1 MFDYLCV
8 HPLHD
13 DTDGVAMLRLNL
25 GCGGKIYEG
34 WVNVDKYDHYAV
46 DVVHDL
52 EIFPYPFEDNSC
64 NEIYMNHVLEHLG
77 SSTDVFNNIMKEL
90 YRVCCH
96 DAVIRINVPHPR
108 HDNFLSDPTHVRPIN
123 QGVISLYD
131 KQKNLEWEAMGA
143 ANTPLGLLLDVD
155 FRIEESVLNVE
166 DKYRQQLADGIIS
179 EDQLMEM
186 ISERN
191 NICSEIRI
199 VVRVRKPD
207 NHDDDTL
214 TNNA

>member
-1 MFDYLCV
+1 MLDCLRV

-13 DTDGVAMLRLNL
+13 DAHGVGMLKLNL
-25 GCGGKIYEG
+25 GCGGKISEG
-34 WVNVDKYDHYAV
+34 WVNVDKYDYYAV

-52 EIFPYPFEDNSC
+52 ETFPYPFDDNSC
-64 NEIYMNHVLEHLG
+64 NEILMNHVLEHLG
-77 SSTDVFNNIMKEL
+77 GSTDVFNNIMKEL

-108 HDNFLSDPTHVRPIN
+108 HDHFLSDPTHVRPIN

-131 KQKNLEWEAMGA
+131 KRKNLEWEASGA
-143 ANTPLGLLLDVD
+143 ANTPLGLILDVD
-155 FRIEESVLNVE
+155 FRIEEATLNVE

-179 EDQLMEM
+179 EEQLWEM

-191 NICSEIRI
+191 NICSEIKL
-199 VVRVRKPD
+199 VVRVQKSD
-207 NHDDDTL
+207 NPNDNTL